1 MNFLFLFRF
10 VFIVSSGVR
19 QTLTCITSTRF
30 GGRSGRRLRDNLS
43 RLTGEVDPK
52 LSQFVGGGTTAEEN
66 LHPSD
71 KQIVRGAVVRVSRR
85 RIGSRDFVPD
95 LF

>member
-1 MNFLFLFRF
+1 MYH
-10 VFIVSSGVR
+10 VS
-19 QTLTCITSTRF
+19 TLRG
-30 GGRSGRRLRDNLS
+30 GGRGRRLRDNLS